1 MSGAATSTST
11 NTNKNALF
19 FGPQGVGKGTQA
31 TIVAPRLRLAHVS
44 TGDLFRRNIAEQTA
58 LGQQVA
64 PILDAGL
71 LVPDT
76 LTIAMLDD
84 HLITLRQAAPELRG
98 VIFDGFPRTVAQVES
113 LDAFLRS
120 RGEQV
125 DAVVYID
132 APRPVLVE
140 RIFSRGRA
148 DDTREAA
155 EERLRLYEEKTQPLL
170 SLFERRGIIH
180 RINGNQPIEAVTAEI
195 IAALAPIFEGSTA

>member
-1 MSGAATSTST
+1 MSSVRA
-11 NTNKNALF
+11 NKNVLF

-31 TIVAPRLRLAHVS
+31 AVVAPLSRLAHVS
-44 TGDLFRRNIAEQTA
+44 TGDLFRRHMAERTA
-58 LGQQVA
+58 LGEQIR
-64 PILDAGL
+64 PIYDAGGL
-71 LVPDT
+71 IPDD
-76 LTIAMLDD
+76 LTIAMLSE
-84 HLITLRQAAPELRG
+84 HLVHLRETAPALRG

-120 RGEQV
+120 RGERV

-140 RIFSRGRA
+140 RILARGRA

-155 EERLRLYEEKTQPLL
+155 EERLRLYEEKTAPLL

-180 RINGNQPIEAVTAEI
+180 RVNGNQPIEAVTADI
-195 IAALAPIFEGSTA
+195 VAALAPIFEGSEA

>member
-1 MSGAATSTST
+1 MSVPTA
-11 NTNKNALF
+11 NRNVLF

-31 TIVAPRLRLAHVS
+31 AAVAPQLHLAHVS
-44 TGDLFRRNIAEQTA
+44 TGDLFRRNIAEKTA
-58 LGQQVA
+58 LGQRVA
-64 PILDAGL
+64 PLLDAGL
-71 LVPDT
+71 LVPDD

-84 HLITLRQAAPELRG
+84 HLIRLRETQPELRG
-98 VIFDGFPRTVAQVES
+98 VIFDGFPRTVAQVAS
-113 LDAFLRS
+113 LDAFLGT

-125 DAVVYID
+125 DAAVSID

-140 RIFSRGRA
+140 RILSRGRA

-180 RINGNQPIEAVTAEI
+180 RINGNQPIEAVTADI
-195 IAALAPIFEGSTA
+195 ITALAPIFAGSGA

>member
-1 MSGAATSTST
+1 VRGGAA
-11 NTNKNALF
+11 NTNKDVLF

-31 TIVAPRLRLAHVS
+31 AIVAPKLRLAHVS
-44 TGDLFRRNIAEQTA
+44 TGDLFRRNIAEKTA
-58 LGQQVA
+58 LGQRVE
-64 PILDAGL
+64 PILEAGG
-71 LVPDT
+71 LVPDD

-84 HLITLRQAAPELRG
+84 HLVKLRQTQPELRG
-98 VIFDGFPRTVAQVES
+98 VIFDGFPRTVPQIES

-120 RGEQV
+120 RGEKV

-140 RIFSRGRA
+140 RMMSRGRA

-170 SLFERRGIIH
+170 TLFERRGIVH
-180 RINGNQPIEAVTAEI
+180 RINGNQSIEDVTAEI
-195 IAALAPIFEGSTA
+195 IDALRPIFGEGA